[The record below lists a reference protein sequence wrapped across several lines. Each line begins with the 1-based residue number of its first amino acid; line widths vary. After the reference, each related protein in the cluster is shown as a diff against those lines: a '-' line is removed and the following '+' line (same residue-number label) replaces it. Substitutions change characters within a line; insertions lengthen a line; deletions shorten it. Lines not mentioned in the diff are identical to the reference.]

1 MLPLNRNLMKNYNW
15 VLEGKEASPLS
26 AYLMVHNSNDVLFNG
41 CAGLESLIIAFEH
54 RAWR

>member
-1 MLPLNRNLMKNYNW
+1 MKNYNW

-26 AYLMVHNSNDVLFNG
+26 AYLKVQNSNTVLFNG
-41 CAGLESLIIAFEH
+41 CSKYESLITAFEH